1 MARRNNTMHP
11 YLLRGLVSC
20 ARCRLACSARAVHP
34 GYHYYLCRG
43 RTDALRKAQGE
54 RCYARYTPA
63 SKLDE
68 LVWQD
73 LCALLRDPMLIRHEL
88 ERAQA
93 GAWLQ
98 QARLLDV
105 YLAEV
110 IGRDEFERKRVELD
124 RTQRGLRQQ
133 LRELEAQAQKQLD
146 VAQLADGIKAFCQ
159 RLGPTLDK
167 LSFAQRRQLVELL
180 IDRVV
185 VEDGKVEIRYVIPTS
200 PHGEKFTFCHLRLDY
215 FNPKTMSVPMH
226 SLLGQLQRRHQIHRL
241 VVARLVPDDD
251 MHRTIE
257 RLCDRGSRHTQV
269 AFCHQ
274 GPQRPDSTP
283 GRAVA
288 HKR

>member
-93 GAWLQ
+93 GAWLPQALQDRRRTVVAALAQLERQ

-215 FNPKTMSVPMH
+215 FYRPPLPIQSRQHTSARCLAQH
-226 SLLGQLQRRHQIHRL
+226 RAQERDLGLAIARRL
-241 VVARLVPDDD
+241 
-251 MHRTIE
+251 M
-257 RLCDRGSRHTQV
+257 
-269 AFCHQ
+269 Q
-274 GPQRPDSTP
+274 GKHDPAQD
-283 GRAVA
+283 
-288 HKR
+288 